1 MPSVLVTG
9 GARSGKS
16 AIAVELARRESVPVT
31 FVATA
36 LAGDDDMAARIE
48 RHRAERPPDWVTIE
62 EPLDPAGRLEHVAR
76 SRVVVL
82 DCLTLWVSNRMHD
95 GSTTTRLEADAED
108 LAARL
113 LDFEVAIVIT
123 NEVGS
128 GIVPDNEL
136 ARSYRD
142 TLGRVNAVFG
152 RRFERVLLAVAGR
165 TIEASAP

>member
-16 AIAVELARRESVPVT
+16 AIAVELARRESSPVT

-36 LAGDDDMAARIE
+36 TAGDDDMASRIE
-48 RHRAERPPDWVTIE
+48 RHRAERPDHWVTIE
-62 EPLDPAGRLEHVAR
+62 EPLEPAGRLEHVDR

-82 DCLTLWVSNRMHD
+82 DCLTLWVSNRMHA
-95 GSTTTRLEADAED
+95 GSTMTELESAAEE
-108 LAARL
+108 LAGRL
-113 LDFEVAIVIT
+113 LEFDAAIVIT

-142 TLGRVNAVFG
+142 CLGRVNAVFG
-152 RRFERVLLAVAGR
+152 RRFETVLLAVAGR
-165 TIEASAP
+165 AIEASAP

>member
-16 AIAVELARRESVPVT
+16 TIAVELAQRESLPVT

-36 LAGDDDMAARIE
+36 TAGDDDMAARIE
-48 RHRAERPPDWVTIE
+48 MHRAERPPDWLTIE
-62 EPLDPAGRLEHVAR
+62 EPLDPAGRLEHVDR

-95 GSTTTRLEADAED
+95 GSTMTMLESAAEN
-108 LAARL
+108 LAAL
-113 LDFEVAIVIT
+113 LLEFEATVVIT

-128 GIVPDNEL
+128 GIVPDNQL

-152 RRFERVLLAVAGR
+152 RRFETVLLAVAGR
-165 TIEASAP
+165 AIEASTP

>member
-16 AIAVELARRESVPVT
+16 AIAVELAQRESCPVT

-36 LAGDDDMAARIE
+36 TAGDEDMASRIE
-48 RHRAERPPDWVTIE
+48 RHRAERPDDWVTIE
-62 EPLDPAGRLEHVAR
+62 EPHDPAERLERIDR
-76 SRVVVL
+76 SRLVVL
-82 DCLTLWVSNRMHD
+82 DCLTLWVSNRMLA
-95 GSTTTRLEADAED
+95 GSTMAELESAAEI
-108 LAARL
+108 LAGRL
-113 LDFEVAIVIT
+113 LEFEAAIAIT

-128 GIVPDNEL
+128 GIVPGNEL

-152 RRFERVLLAVAGR
+152 RRFDTVLLAVAGR